1 MHKLWAIT
9 AAGFLAISAVCR
21 SPDSG
26 VIFSGSIFGDA
37 KEAKSHL
44 DAYKQIF
51 LVCIYEDHWEDRG
64 PHEYSLHHFKG
75 TVVRTY
81 KGNWMVSEKI
91 AFVHGVDA
99 PALTTSNAHVGS
111 LIFVFTDEHKEGEIG
126 LDAGD
131 FLGYD
136 TQLERQIRFL
146 FPKQEKG

>member
-1 MHKLWAIT
+1 
-9 AAGFLAISAVCR
+9 
-21 SPDSG
+21 
-26 VIFSGSIFGDA
+26 
-37 KEAKSHL
+37 
-44 DAYKQIF
+44 
-51 LVCIYEDHWEDRG
+51 
-64 PHEYSLHHFKG
+64 
-75 TVVRTY
+75 
-81 KGNWMVSEKI
+81 
-91 AFVHGVDA
+91 VDA